1 MALLRRAAAAAAAAG
16 ALAATAMGA
25 RDTPALVAADARPR
39 GGRRPRRERYDV
51 AVVGGGIVGL
61 AAALELQL
69 RHPSLSMVLLEK
81 EGELATHQTGH
92 NSGVIHSGV
101 YYTPGTLGKLALRA
115 TGRRADREACARPP
129 FHAPRCRAGGRTRAE
144 GDARALPGLSA
155 SASEGPRVLLTPL
168 RAASAPDF
176 APTRCSGTS
185 TATRMAFRT
194 IAWVSLSSRS
204 TERDAAPHEAVVPGE
219 GQRRRGRA
227 AGACAPSPGP

>member
-16 ALAATAMGA
+16 ALAATAVGA
-25 RDTPALVAADARPR
+25 RDTPALVAADASPARRPPP
-39 GGRRPRRERYDV
+39 PRRERYDV

-61 AAALELQL
+61 AAARELQL

-101 YYTPGTLGKLALRA
+101 YYTPGTLKAKLCVEGNRK
-115 TGRRADREACARPP
+115 TYGPRSVHARPP
-129 FHAPRCRAGGRTRAE
+129 FHAPSMSRWWSHPNGGGR
-144 GDARALPGLSA
+144 ARSPGSQR
-155 SASEGPRVLLTPL
+155 ERVRGVPRVLLTPL
-168 RAASAPDF
+168 RASAPDF

-204 TERDAAPHEAVVPGE
+204 T
-219 GQRRRGRA
+219 RA
-227 AGACAPSPGP
+227 RCCPS